1 MTTKQQQMAAY
12 KAKQKMALVQV
23 KGLDGLEVFVKPWQ
37 AKDYRDVVALAE
49 TFKTKYQ
56 DGLNNE
62 RMLALELFDA
72 DGKLYF
78 DYQNLEDLQFLAD
91 LSQSDRQLL
100 DDAAKD
106 ALYGDYFTKKALQS
120 ESVKTS

>member
-12 KAKQKMALVQV
+12 KAKQKSALIRVV
-23 KGLDGLEVFVKPWQ
+23 GIDGLEIYVKPWQ

-49 TFKTKYQ
+49 TFKSKHQ

-62 RMLALELFDA
+62 RMLALELVDA
-72 DGKLYF
+72 DGKPYF
-78 DYQNLEDLQFLAD
+78 DYQDREDLQFLAD

-120 ESVKTS
+120 ESVKNS